1 MGKKQYVVHI
11 YTQHCREWFY
21 ICFSGLDTYRNIR
34 SYASFVPNGVTCLCY
49 CSHVVISISNG
60 PEGWIWLYYTSIY
73 FFVVY
78 TLHKFTTAWINI
90 YGRGRCS
97 SDVGKW
103 ILYVW
108 KIITSSNKRSSVVN
122 QLFFFYRIINYIF
135 EFGLGSSGAYAYLH
149 DDNTF
154 FWTDSR
160 FKNILPLLWEFTLC

>member
-1 MGKKQYVVHI
+1 MTADLKTCVFPANKKKPWGLYRDIKFGKDLLVDATTTTYMRLPFMGKKQYVVHI

-103 ILYVW
+103 SL
-108 KIITSSNKRSSVVN
+108 N
-122 QLFFFYRIINYIF
+122 
-135 EFGLGSSGAYAYLH
+135 E
-149 DDNTF
+149 
-154 FWTDSR
+154 
-160 FKNILPLLWEFTLC
+160 KNIGNHIIERC